1 MPVDTR
7 FSFIE
12 GSSSLSL
19 NDFRK
24 AVDEGLHNTPKTLPS
39 RYFYDHAGSQLFE
52 KITELPEYYPTALEA
67 EILAKNAEDI
77 VKEAG
82 KNISVIEFGS
92 GSSVK
97 TRTLISAILAAQKE
111 LHYVTIDI
119 SGDFLRETAQT
130 LLDDF
135 PALSVTAIGSEY
147 RQALSKLPPAD
158 GPRLF
163 VFLGSSLGNFPK
175 REAIHFLTSLRLK
188 MTDQD
193 AFLIGVDQVKD
204 RDVLLLAY
212 NDPAGVTAEFN
223 LNLLARINRELGGH
237 FELHTFIHNA
247 VWDSK
252 HDRIEMRLMSDRK
265 QKVAIDDLKA
275 KFKFDIAEYIV
286 TEWSHK
292 YTRDTFGE
300 LAKAAGLQ
308 IVGEWSDPK
317 KWFCEFLLRPL

>member
-1 MPVDTR
+1 
-7 FSFIE
+7 
-12 GSSSLSL
+12 
-19 NDFRK
+19 
-24 AVDEGLHNTPKTLPS
+24 
-39 RYFYDHAGSQLFE
+39 
-52 KITELPEYYPTALEA
+52 
-67 EILAKNAEDI
+67 
-77 VKEAG
+77 
-82 KNISVIEFGS
+82 
-92 GSSVK
+92 
-97 TRTLISAILAAQKE
+97 
-111 LHYVTIDI
+111 
-119 SGDFLRETAQT
+119 
-130 LLDDF
+130 
-135 PALSVTAIGSEY
+135 
-147 RQALSKLPPAD
+147 
-158 GPRLF
+158 
-163 VFLGSSLGNFPK
+163 
-175 REAIHFLTSLRLK
+175 

-204 RDVLLLAY
+204 QDVLLLAY

-237 FELHTFIHNA
+237 FELHTFVHNA

-252 HDRIEMRLMSDRK
+252 HNRIEMRLMSDRK
-265 QKVAIDDLKA
+265 QKVAIDDLKT